1 MLSHTGTRKN
11 HEESGY
17 PLLLKAKYL
26 DLLGWVAG
34 AGRGGGG
41 VGMALGNL
49 SQPKPW

>member
-17 PLLLKAKYL
+17 LLLLKAKYL

-34 AGRGGGG
+34 AGWVG
-41 VGMALGNL
+41 VGVGMGMALGNL
-49 SQPKPW
+49 S